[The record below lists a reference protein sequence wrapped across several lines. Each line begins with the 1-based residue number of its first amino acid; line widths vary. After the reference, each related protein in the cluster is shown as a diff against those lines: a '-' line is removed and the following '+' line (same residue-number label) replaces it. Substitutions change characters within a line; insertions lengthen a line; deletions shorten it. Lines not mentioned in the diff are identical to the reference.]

1 MAIAQLPDTYS
12 PEAADWLRGRLRWEQ
27 TLGRLRSP
35 EAPDTTV
42 EVAEAPRELD
52 QAA

>member
-1 MAIAQLPDTYS
+1 MASAQLPDTYS
-12 PEAADWLRGRLRWEQ
+12 PEAADWLRGRLRWEH

-35 EAPDTTV
+35 EAPDLALQVV
-42 EVAEAPRELD
+42 ERERELD

>member
-12 PEAADWLRGRLRWEQ
+12 PEADDWLRGRLRWEQ

-35 EAPDTTV
+35 EATDVALHVV
-42 EVAEAPRELD
+42 ERARELH